1 MGYKLNVNKAV
12 FFFFFL
18 KKKQTWFATC
28 ELWDLGQVFSL
39 LCASFFTPVK
49 WGHYSLLTHRVL
61 ELKRSVKF
69 LEQWL
74 TRVSPVTAVLQGF
87 VVTGVGGLE
96 SVLLN
101 PKAHVLVTEFCQL
114 PGPDT
119 APCQPARA
127 KSTSVA

>member
-1 MGYKLNVNKAV
+1 MPHFSHLLNGGIIHCSLIGY
-12 FFFFFL
+12 
-18 KKKQTWFATC
+18 
-28 ELWDLGQVFSL
+28 
-39 LCASFFTPVK
+39 P
-49 WGHYSLLTHRVL
+49 L

-87 VVTGVGGLE
+87 MVTGVGGLE

-101 PKAHVLVTEFCQL
+101 PKAHVFVTEFCQL